1 MKYSGKDDNQENS
14 DDQQKTSISQ
24 YQANKLKQQA
34 KEMHDMLLLLK
45 ENFEDEECDIYY
57 ILSKNWFDQWKQYV
71 SYDQVVNDQPPGN
84 KFGQIILQN
93 YNNDLLETRTNECFK
108 FYPLSSN
115 PWNIWLK
122 PNLQEDKDYIV
133 ISQQIQNYLNQH
145 YRGTQILR
153 NSIGQ
158 GKNKKVVVNLF
169 KFNATLIIPNT
180 IIQISQDN
188 LIQFEKEYLQA
199 DESCVMKDLYAI
211 IQKTVPTF
219 RGNYNNQNGVRIWR
233 YKNQNDPFKALFA
246 EIKKQVQD
254 LDFNDD
260 QVFDFSGDPIENS
273 QDITLKSLNLTD
285 NDLVVI
291 EFQQSFKPWCIRH
304 PSVPVEGKCEGC
316 GSISELPFPCICK
329 KVAYCS
335 ERCKVND
342 EKFHLPKCDPCGSDD
357 EQVKQITINDKSVKG
372 VAGLANLGNTC
383 FMNSGTQCLSNT
395 YQLTE
400 YFITNKYFD
409 EINEDNPLGT
419 QGQLVR
425 KYASLIKKLW
435 CGDKN
440 VVIPTSFKKAVGQF
454 QPMFKGFQQHDSSE
468 LITFL
473 LDGLHEDLNRVKK
486 KPYVESKDNQG
497 KPDFEVAKESWE
509 NHLARNQSIIVDLMH
524 GQYKSTLKCPT
535 CSQISIT
542 FDPFLTC
549 GLSIPN
555 KKQKS
560 IQVKVIKSIVQI
572 ETKYLNFEGSKKT
585 MSLLEFTKEQIIPEF
600 KIDPNSELLFY
611 TSFSN
616 DIQGLIDPKS
626 EINSVRKNS
635 KRGYL
640 VVKIINEEEKEIP
653 AEDRIYLNYS
663 QKALDGFGQQ
673 YKRTIF
679 QQFYVIISKEFTL
692 KQIHLAIFK
701 ALLPIFCDVISQN
714 DISTPEQLRQYYEQ
728 NIQGKYYNINF
739 RSQSAYWQ
747 QCSFCNQKNC
757 QDCEADYKDET
768 YQQIKTKVLENDQ
781 NNKIELIIFWI
792 QSPFQHVKPAD
803 IYQYYQ
809 NQQYKKQMEEER
821 NATNNDENN
830 DNQKTKQ
837 YVMKSQNYANNNQIQ
852 KVTLQECLIQ
862 SEQPE
867 QLAEDNAWYCKVCK
881 EHVQAYKSMQIY
893 KASDILIFTLKRFKA
908 SSGFFKQK
916 LETFVEFPV
925 KGLDLTEFILN
936 KNRPLDYEWE
946 LKQQQ
951 KIEEELPEQNEND
964 KNDEKL
970 LYDLFAV
977 SNHFGGMGG
986 GHYTAFGKNHLN
998 GNWYSFDDAQVSE
1011 VDEDQIVTK
1020 SAYVLFY
1027 KRRSKQQNTQDFKTQ
1042 D

>member
-1 MKYSGKDDNQENS
+1 MKYSGNDDDQEDS

-34 KEMHDMLLLLK
+34 KEMHDMLCQLQ
-45 ENFEDEECDIYY
+45 ENFENEECDKYY
-57 ILSKNWFDQWKQYV
+57 ILSKNWFEQWKQFV
-71 SYDQVVNDQPPGN
+71 SYDQVINGQPPDK
-84 KFGQIILQN
+84 KFGQTMLQN
-93 YNNDLLETRTNECFK
+93 YNYDLLERINECFK
-108 FYPLSSN
+108 FYPLNSN

-122 PNLQEDKDYIV
+122 PDLKEGINYIV
-133 ISQQIQNYLNQH
+133 ISQQIQSYLNQN
-145 YRGTQILR
+145 YRGLQIVR
-153 NSIGQ
+153 NSVGQ
-158 GKNKKVVVNLF
+158 GKNKKVVVNLL
-169 KFNATLIIPNT
+169 KFNATLILPNT
-180 IIQISQDN
+180 IIQIAQDN
-188 LIQFEKEYLQA
+188 LTQIDKEYLQA
-199 DESCVMKDLYAI
+199 DESCVMKDLYSI

-233 YKNQNDPFKALFA
+233 YKNQNDPHKALFA

-273 QDITLKSLNLTD
+273 PDITLQSLNLTD
-285 NDLVVI
+285 NDLIVI
-291 EFQQSFKPWCIRH
+291 EFQQCYKPWCIRH

-316 GSISELPFPCICK
+316 GSISELHFHCICK
-329 KVAYCS
+329 KVSYCS
-335 ERCKVND
+335 EKCKVTD

-357 EQVKQITINDKSVKG
+357 EQVKQITINDKSIKG
-372 VAGLANLGNTC
+372 IAGLANLGNTC

-395 YQLTE
+395 YQLSE

-419 QGQLVR
+419 KGQLVR

-509 NHLARNQSIIVDLMH
+509 NHLVRNQSIIVDLMH

-549 GLSIPN
+549 GLSIPS

-560 IQVKVIKSIVQI
+560 IQIKVIKSIVSI
-572 ETKYLNFEGSKKT
+572 ETKYINFEGSKKT
-585 MSLLEFTKEQIIPEF
+585 MPLHEFTKEYIIPEF
-600 KIDPNSELLFY
+600 KIDQNAELIFY
-611 TSFSN
+611 TSYSN
-616 DIQGLIDPKS
+616 EIQDLIDSKS

-640 VVKIINEEEKEIP
+640 IVKPISEEEKAIP
-653 AEDRIYLNYS
+653 LDDRIYLSYS

-673 YKRTIF
+673 YKRTIL
-679 QQFYVIISKEFTL
+679 QQFYVIIQKEYTL

-701 ALLPIFCDVISQN
+701 ALLPIFCDVVSIN
-714 DISTPEQLRQYYEQ
+714 DLQTPEKLQQYYEE
-728 NIQGKYYNINF
+728 NIYQKYYNVQF
-739 RSQSAYWQ
+739 RSQSTYWSS
-747 QCSFCNQKNC
+747 CSYCNQKNC
-757 QDCEADYKDET
+757 PDCNADYLDDT
-768 YQQIKTKVLENDQ
+768 YQKIKTKAQENDQ
-781 NNKIELIIFWI
+781 HTKIELIVFWN
-792 QSPFQHVKPAD
+792 QSPFQNVKPTD

-821 NATNNDENN
+821 NTMNNDENN
-830 DNQKTKQ
+830 NLNKTRNMGK
-837 YVMKSQNYANNNQIQ
+837 VTNFSNNNSIQ
-852 KVTLQECLIQ
+852 KVTLQECLKQ

-881 EHVQAYKSMQIY
+881 EHVQAFKSMQIY

-908 SSGFFKQK
+908 SSGYFKQK
-916 LETFVEFPV
+916 LETFVDFPV
-925 KGLDLTEFILN
+925 RGLDLTEFILN
-936 KNRPLDYEWE
+936 KNRPLDYEKE
-946 LKQQQ
+946 QQSKE
-951 KIEEELPEQNEND
+951 KIEEEFPEQREDD
-964 KNDEKL
+964 KKL
-970 LYDLFAV
+970 IYDLFAV

-986 GHYTAFGKNHLN
+986 GHYTAFGQNHLN
-998 GNWYSFDDAQVSE
+998 GKWYSFDDAQVTE
-1011 VDEDQIVTK
+1011 VDEDQIITK

-1027 KRRSKQQNTQDFKTQ
+1027 KRRSQVEVTQDFNIQ

>member
-1 MKYSGKDDNQENS
+1 MKYSGKDDNQEDS
-14 DDQQKTSISQ
+14 DDQQKISILP

-34 KEMHDMLLLLK
+34 KEMHEMLMLLK
-45 ENFEDEECDIYY
+45 ENFEDEDCDKYY
-57 ILSKNWFDQWKQYV
+57 ILSKNWFNQWKQFV
-71 SYDQVVNDQPPGN
+71 SYDQVVNDQPPDS
-84 KFGQIILQN
+84 KFGQKMMQS
-93 YNNDLLETRTNECFK
+93 YNNDLLDMRINECFK
-108 FYPLSSN
+108 FHPLN
-115 PWNIWLK
+115 THPWNTWLK

-133 ISQQIQNYLNQH
+133 ISQQIQDYLNQN
-145 YRGTQILR
+145 YRGTQIMR

-169 KFNATLIIPNT
+169 RFNATLILANT
-180 IIQISQDN
+180 IIQIAQDN
-188 LIQFEKEYLQA
+188 LTQFEKEILQA
-199 DESCVMKDLYAI
+199 DENCVIKDLYTL
-211 IQKTVPTF
+211 IQKTVHTF
-219 RGNYNNQNGVRIWR
+219 RGNYNTQNGVRIWR
-233 YKNQNDPFKALFA
+233 YKHQTDPFKGLFA

-273 QDITLKSLNLTD
+273 PDITLKSLNLTQ

-291 EFQQSFKPWCIRH
+291 EFQQHYKPWCIRH

-316 GSISELPFPCICK
+316 GSISELHFPCKCK

-342 EKFHLPKCDPCGSDD
+342 EQFHLPKCDPCGSDD
-357 EQVKQITINDKSVKG
+357 EQVKQIIINDQSVKG

-395 YQLTE
+395 YQLSE

-419 QGQLVR
+419 KGQLVR

-440 VVIPTSFKKAVGQF
+440 IVIPTSFKKAVGQF

-497 KPDFEVAKESWE
+497 KPDFEVAKESWD

-560 IQVKVIKSIVQI
+560 IQVKFIKSIVQI
-572 ETKYLNFEGSKKT
+572 ETKSLNFDGSKKT
-585 MSLLEFTKEQIIPEF
+585 MPLYEFTKEQIIPEF
-600 KIDPNSELLFY
+600 KIDPNAELIFY

-616 DIQGLIDPKS
+616 DFQTLIDPKS

-640 VVKIINEEEKEIP
+640 VVKLINEDEKDIP
-653 AEDRIYLNYS
+653 VDDRIYLNYS

-679 QQFYVIISKEFTL
+679 QSFYVIIQKEFNL

-701 ALLPIFCDVISQN
+701 ALLPIFCDVVSTSE
-714 DISTPEQLRQYYEQ
+714 ISTPEQLRQYYEKY
-728 NIQGKYYNINF
+728 IQGKYYNVYF

-747 QCSFCNQKNC
+747 QCGFCGLKNC
-757 QDCEADYKDET
+757 QDCEADYKDDT
-768 YQQIKTKVLENDQ
+768 YQQIKSKVQANDQ
-781 NNKIELIIFWI
+781 HNKIELIVFWI
-792 QSPFQHVKPAD
+792 QSPFQNVKPAD

-809 NQQYKKQMEEER
+809 NQQQKKQMEEER
-821 NATNNDENN
+821 NAINNNNDENN
-830 DNQKTKQ
+830 DNNNQNKR
-837 YVMKSQNYANNNQIQ
+837 YVMKSNNYPNNNLIA
-852 KVTLQECLIQ
+852 KVTLQECLRQ

-881 EHVQAYKSMQIY
+881 EHVQAHKSMQIY

-925 KGLDLTEFILN
+925 RGLDLTDFILN
-936 KNRPLDYEWE
+936 KNRPLDYEQE
-946 LKQQQ
+946 LKDQE
-951 KIEEELPEQNEND
+951 KIEEEFPDQNETN
-964 KNDEKL
+964 KKL
-970 LYDLFAV
+970 IYDLFAV

-998 GNWYSFDDAQVSE
+998 GKWYNFDDAQVSE
-1011 VDEDQIVTK
+1011 VDEDQVVTK

-1027 KRRSKQQNTQDFKTQ
+1027 KRRSNYENTQDFKTQ

>member
-1 MKYSGKDDNQENS
+1 MKFSRKDDDQEDS
-14 DDQQKTSISQ
+14 DEQQRTGIPQ
-24 YQANKLKQQA
+24 HQANKLKQQA
-34 KEMHDMLLLLK
+34 KEIHQMLLQLQ
-45 ENFEDEECDIYY
+45 ENFEDEDCDKYY
-57 ILSKNWFDQWKQYV
+57 ILSKNWFDSWKQYV
-71 SYDQVVNDQPPGN
+71 SYDQVVNGQAPDK
-84 KFGQIILQN
+84 KFGQTMLQN
-93 YNNDLLETRTNECFK
+93 YNNDLLEMRINECFK
-108 FYPLSSN
+108 YYPLNSN

-145 YRGTQILR
+145 YRGLQIVR
-153 NSIGQ
+153 NSVGQ
-158 GKNKKVVVNLF
+158 GKNKKVIVNLF
-169 KFNATLIIPNT
+169 KFNAALILPNT
-180 IIQISQDN
+180 IIQIAQDN
-188 LIQFEKEYLQA
+188 LTQFEKEYLQA
-199 DESCVMKDLYAI
+199 EENCVLNDFYAL
-211 IQKTVPTF
+211 IQKTVHTF

-233 YKNQNDPFKALFA
+233 YKNQNDPHKALFA
-246 EIKKQVQD
+246 EIRKQVQD
-254 LDFNDD
+254 LDYNDD

-273 QDITLKSLNLTD
+273 SDITLKSLNLTD

-304 PSVPVEGKCEGC
+304 PSVPIEGKCESC
-316 GSISELPFPCICK
+316 GSISELHFPCKCK

-342 EKFHLPKCDPCGSDD
+342 ERYHLPKCDPCGSDD
-357 EQVKQITINDKSVKG
+357 EQVKKMNVGEQSVKG
-372 VAGLANLGNTC
+372 VAGLGNLGNTC

-395 YQLTE
+395 YQLSE

-419 QGQLVR
+419 KGQLVR

-440 VVIPTSFKKAVGQF
+440 IVIPTSFKKAVGQF

-497 KPDFEVAKESWE
+497 KPDFEVAKESWQ

-549 GLSIPN
+549 GLSIPS
-555 KKQKS
+555 KKLKS
-560 IQVKVIKSIVQI
+560 IQIKVIKSIVQI
-572 ETKYLNFEGSKKT
+572 ETKYINFEGSKKA
-585 MSLLEFTKEQIIPEF
+585 MALHEFTKEFIIPEF
-600 KIDPNSELLFY
+600 KIDPNQELIYY
-611 TSFSN
+611 TSYSN
-616 DIQGLIDPKS
+616 DIQDLIDPKS
-626 EINSVRKNS
+626 EINSVRKNA

-640 VVKIINEEEKEIP
+640 VIKPLSEEERAIP
-653 AEDRIYLNYS
+653 SDDRIYLSYS

-673 YKRTIF
+673 YKRTIL
-679 QQFYVIISKEFTL
+679 QQFYVIIQKEHTL

-701 ALLPIFCDVISQN
+701 ALLPIFCDQVSMN
-714 DISTPEQLRQYYEQ
+714 DLQTPEQLKQYYED
-728 NIQGKYYNINF
+728 NIYQKYYNIQF
-739 RSQSAYWQ
+739 KSPSTYWQ
-747 QCSFCNQKNC
+747 SCSFCSQKNC
-757 QDCEADYKDET
+757 QDCDADYTEET
-768 YQQIKTKVLENDQ
+768 YQKIKTKAQQSDLHT
-781 NNKIELIIFWI
+781 KIELIVFWNK
-792 QSPFQHVKPAD
+792 SPFQNVKPVD

-809 NQQYKKQMEEER
+809 NQQNKKQMEEER
-821 NATNNDENN
+821 NSMSNDEN
-830 DNQKTKQ
+830 
-837 YVMKSQNYANNNQIQ
+837 SNNNLNKPRYMVKSNNYSNNNATQ
-852 KVTLQECLIQ
+852 KVALQECLKQ

-881 EHVQAYKSMQIY
+881 EHVQAFKSMQIY

-916 LETFVEFPV
+916 LETFVDFPV
-925 KGLDLTEFILN
+925 RGLDLTEFILN
-936 KNRPLDYEWE
+936 KNRPLDYDIET
-946 LKQQQ
+946 QQ
-951 KIEEELPEQNEND
+951 KEMIEEEFPGKREDD
-964 KNDEKL
+964 KKL
-970 LYDLFAV
+970 LYDLYAV

-998 GNWYSFDDAQVSE
+998 GKWYNFDDAQVNE
-1011 VDEDQIVTK
+1011 VDEDQIVSK
-1020 SAYVLFY
+1020 NAYVLFY
-1027 KRRSKQQNTQDFKTQ
+1027 KRRSKEEITQDFNTQD
-1042 D
+1042 